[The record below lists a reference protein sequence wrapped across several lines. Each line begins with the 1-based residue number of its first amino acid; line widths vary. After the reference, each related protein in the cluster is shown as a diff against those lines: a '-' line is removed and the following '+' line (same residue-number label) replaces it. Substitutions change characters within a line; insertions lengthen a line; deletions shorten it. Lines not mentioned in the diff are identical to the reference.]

1 MKRITLTFTS
11 VLLVAL
17 GTIQAQP
24 VPKRQFT
31 VGLVATRFANFDGEE
46 QLSQI
51 DHPVGVGAIV
61 GYRFH
66 EYFGLGLTA
75 EYFTGNMERFSG
87 TEKDTRVHFS
97 GFIFPFGVTRVA
109 PYLSAGMVFTHQK
122 LEFADAPHE
131 TDTSVDGRFGAG
143 VDIPLLPAVDL
154 NLDVGTYS
162 SGLSFLGWASSVG
175 LRLNL

>member
-1 MKRITLTFTS
+1 MKRIVLTFMS
-11 VLLVAL
+11 VLLFAF
-17 GTIQAQP
+17 GSIQAQP

-31 VGLVATRFANFDGEE
+31 VGLVTTRFANFDGEE
-46 QLSQI
+46 QLTQI
-51 DHPVGVGAIV
+51 DHPVGIGAII

-66 EYFGLGLTA
+66 EYFGLGVTA
-75 EYFTGNMERFSG
+75 EYFTGDMKRYSG

-97 GFIFPFGVTRVA
+97 GFIFPWGVTRVS

-122 LEFADAPHE
+122 LEFSDAPHE
-131 TDTSVDGRFGAG
+131 TDTSVNGRFGAG
-143 VDIPLLPAVDL
+143 VDIPLLPAVNL

-162 SGLSFLGWASSVG
+162 SGLSFVGWASSVG